1 MTNSIIRFST
11 FPRTEPPP
19 DFVEN
24 VVTTR
29 WAQGEEH
36 NASEAQPRWTFSIFM
51 IVLATSIPFVVTG
64 VTTGVKTVVFR
75 DSMLLFARFPCK
87 PKENRRADERT
98 RTANLLITSARSGVA
113 KRCAGLRIPYI

>member
-1 MTNSIIRFST
+1 
-11 FPRTEPPP
+11 
-19 DFVEN
+19 
-24 VVTTR
+24 
-29 WAQGEEH
+29 
-36 NASEAQPRWTFSIFM
+36 M

-113 KRCAGLRIPYI
+113 KRCAGLRIPHI